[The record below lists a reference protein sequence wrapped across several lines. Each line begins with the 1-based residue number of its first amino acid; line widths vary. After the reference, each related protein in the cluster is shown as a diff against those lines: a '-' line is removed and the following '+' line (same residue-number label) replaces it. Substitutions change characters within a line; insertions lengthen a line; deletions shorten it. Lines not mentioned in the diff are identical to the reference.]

1 MAPYNYNNYYDPV
14 GSQSN
19 SQPQGYTYRT
29 NTSSQYPSQ
38 ANTNY
43 QANYNQS
50 YDNNS
55 YANQQYSANT
65 QQGTAAA
72 TSTNNRNAST
82 LNSLTQPTYNQN
94 STSNRSSGNAASSY
108 DTNTY
113 YASAGFAALNDRSQS
128 NNSPLYATNTGAST
142 FGRLSLP
149 DQSQSSSATY
159 GNTQQPYQTTSSNA
173 STQYRNAPS
182 SASSRSYKTAYNQ
195 AQNQTQPP
203 QRYASPLH
211 AVQAQQQ
218 HYGHNKQPSRS
229 SNPQPSPQM
238 SVQNVQQQDN
248 QYQRQTS
255 ASVEPSPTTVD
266 PTQIYDFRAEQQRKA
281 QAEAEKRKKREAER
295 AARKAEEDA
304 RKQEEERRVA
314 EEAAKKEEQERLARE
329 KREAE
334 EKAKKAEEEA
344 TKKKAAQARKNEQ
357 RRKAREEKRQSQTAA
372 TALTQMAS
380 GSAAADAAIAGM
392 PGVGDMSGPPAND
405 EEAEMRAMFKKMREF
420 NARNPDMLAKLWEE
434 ERQTHAATAS
444 QGSPAQ
450 PTPKP
455 AQSASA
461 SKKQSAPKTGSATP
475 AQARPAKSN
484 TAAPAAA
491 PPASQT
497 PAQKAPAPAQGGGAL
512 WPPDKK
518 GSLAEAAAKW
528 LNNLPQNR
536 SLGRSISREQV
547 LKILDGNPAYVQL
560 CESLEA
566 VGIKFGRSDLAQ
578 ELLKAVPEVRQ
589 QKQVPSTINGQ
600 ATAAAAAVTGE
611 TQKKKPGRPKK
622 DQPGNYHVG
631 KPSQGNGPVSYSAPV
646 FSLANAA
653 REVNS
658 MDTAGANFGAQSSLA
673 SAIAAS
679 AQGTGPSD
687 LQSPYFTDHPM
698 VEDDAQPVEAE
709 VKDEEK
715 PEEPPKPPAD
725 KEEAARKR
733 TFNDLV
739 DLTKDNDSDDD
750 EGPPRKIQHTVAGPS
765 NGAIKHQ
772 AQNGFNKPMT
782 FQQFLNRT
790 QPVQN
795 PAPYHGP
802 YGTHIQQSQPRPMPP
817 NVLPSNQPRPSGPT
831 EEQKQHERMKGKMLV
846 EPIMRDRVARKSKYD
861 SRTIAR
867 DVLLAT
873 GRHPD
878 MRPLNAHLSTMQRLL
893 ADHGGAIDGTGN
905 KSDLSTI
912 KWDIIDPGEPA
923 EDAKAK
929 AKKAAESREKAMAS
943 AGADDDDEA
952 EAEADD
958 EGEGLSRA
966 QDALRK
972 IRNGE
977 DLGVDDLSNIDDP
990 MVRKQIKNRLKVRK
1004 QSEKLRE
1011 GKGKEPAGK
1020 ATTLDSEGNYVSV
1033 QQQLRTANPKR
1044 RGRPPKT
1051 SSATNSARASPANNT
1066 DTNNDNDILGS
1077 DLTPKKSKKAARVS
1091 NASSSMASGSP
1102 AVGYSAFQHYDENG
1116 NPIKKKGRP
1125 VGWRKNIHSRAANG
1139 LETAKSGSA
1148 PYKASGSRLRQST
1161 GATPMVEK
1169 SVQPVYQVYE
1179 CKWSDCTAQLDNLER
1194 LKKHVVKL
1202 HGGQNADN
1210 RFECQ
1215 WQPCQSQGKRVD
1227 ANGMIQASGEDFATF
1242 DDIADWMKHV
1252 NKVHLDEVAWK
1263 QGDGPRGGSV
1273 SELQS
1278 DSEAW
1283 LSDSKGRSVTPLIVP
1298 RSERQADDSQPD
1310 PTPKNKL
1317 YFLQGPGPFTKE
1329 QREAAAELQKLR
1341 DKKEREGWIMGQ
1353 EGSRLVT
1360 DKRRRGFL
1368 DDEDFEDVI
1377 YDSD

>member
-1 MAPYNYNNYYDPV
+1 MAPYNYSNYYDPV

-19 SQPQGYTYRT
+19 NQPQGYTYRT
-29 NTSSQYPSQ
+29 NNSSQYPNQ
-38 ANTNY
+38 ANSNY
-43 QANYNQS
+43 QTNYNQT
-50 YDNNS
+50 YDNNNNN

-72 TSTNNRNAST
+72 TSTNRNAST
-82 LNSLTQPTYNQN
+82 LDSLTNPTYSQQN
-94 STSNRSSGNAASSY
+94 STGNSNRTSGNNVASSY
-108 DTNTY
+108 DNNTY

-149 DQSQSSSATY
+149 DQSQSSTTFS
-159 GNTQQPYQTTSSNA
+159 NNQPYQTTSSNA

-182 SASSRSYKTAYNQ
+182 SASSRSYKNAYNQ

-218 HYGHNKQPSRS
+218 HHGHNKQPSRS

-238 SVQNVQQQDN
+238 SVQNVQQQ

-266 PTQIYDFRAEQQRKA
+266 PTQVYDFRAEQQRKA
-281 QAEAEKRKKREAER
+281 QAEAEKRRKREAER

-304 RKQEEERRVA
+304 RRQEEERRIA
-314 EEAAKKEEQERLARE
+314 EEAAKEEEQERLERE
-329 KREAE
+329 SREAE

-344 TKKKAAQARKNEQ
+344 ANKKAAQARKNEQ

-380 GSAAADAAIAGM
+380 GSAADAAIAGM

-405 EEAEMRAMFKKMREF
+405 EEADMRAMFKKMREF

-434 ERQTHAATAS
+434 ERQTHAAT
-444 QGSPAQ
+444 QGSPAQQSPAQ

-455 AQSASA
+455 AQPAA
-461 SKKQSAPKTGSATP
+461 AAKKQPAAKTTPAQQSQPGRPPKSAAAQPATQTPAQKSATP
-475 AQARPAKSN
+475 AQA
-484 TAAPAAA
+484 
-491 PPASQT
+491 
-497 PAQKAPAPAQGGGAL
+497 GGAL

-518 GSLAEAAAKW
+518 GNLAEAAAKW

-536 SLGRSISREQV
+536 SLGRSVSREQV

-566 VGIKFGRSDLAQ
+566 IGIRFGRSDLAQ

-600 ATAAAAAVTGE
+600 ATAAAAAPNQPPGE
-611 TQKKKPGRPKK
+611 TQKKKGGRPKK
-622 DQPGNYHVG
+622 DQPGNYSLG
-631 KPSQGNGPVSYSAPV
+631 KPSQGNGSVSYQAPV
-646 FSLANAA
+646 FSLTNAA
-653 REVNS
+653 REVNK
-658 MDTAGANFGAQSSLA
+658 MDTTGATLGAQSSLA
-673 SAIAAS
+673 SAIAS
-679 AQGTGPSD
+679 AQGPSD
-687 LQSPYFTDHPM
+687 LQSPYFTDHHM
-698 VEDDAQPVEAE
+698 VDDDVQPVE

-739 DLTKDNDSDDD
+739 DLTKDNDDSDD
-750 EGPPRKIQHTVAGPS
+750 EGPPRKIQQPLAGPS
-765 NGAIKHQ
+765 NGVVKHQ
-772 AQNGFNKPMT
+772 AQPNGFNKPMT

-790 QPVQN
+790 QPVPN
-795 PAPYHGP
+795 PTPYQDPCGP
-802 YGTHIQQSQPRPMPP
+802 HMQQTQPRPMPP
-817 NVLPSNQPRPSGPT
+817 TVLPSNKPRPSGPT
-831 EEQKQHERMKGKMLV
+831 EEQKQHERMKGKILV

-929 AKKAAESREKAMAS
+929 AKSAAERREKAI
-943 AGADDDDEA
+943 AGAGDVEG
-952 EAEADD
+952 EADD
-958 EGEGLSRA
+958 EGEGLQSRA

-977 DLGVDDLSNIDDP
+977 DLREEDLSNIEDP

-1004 QSEKLRE
+1004 QSEKFRE
-1011 GKGKEPAGK
+1011 SGGEVTQDK
-1020 ATTLDSEGNYVSV
+1020 DGNYVSV
-1033 QQQLRTANPKR
+1033 QQQIREGANPKR
-1044 RGRPPKT
+1044 ARGRPPK
-1051 SSATNSARASPANNT
+1051 SATNSARASPAVNNP
-1066 DTNNDNDILGS
+1066 DITNNNDILGS
-1077 DLTPKKSKKAARVS
+1077 DLTPNKGKKARVS
-1091 NASSSMASGSP
+1091 VSKSSPSMASGSP
-1102 AVGYSAFQHYDENG
+1102 AVGYAAFRQVDENG
-1116 NPIKKKGRP
+1116 NVIKKKGRP
-1125 VGWRKNIHSRAANG
+1125 VGWRKNIHSREANG
-1139 LETAKSGSA
+1139 LEAAKSASGHK
-1148 PYKASGSRLRQST
+1148 PSGSRLRKST
-1161 GATPMVEK
+1161 GATPIMET
-1169 SVQPVYQVYE
+1169 SVQPVYQVYK
-1179 CKWSDCTAQLDNLER
+1179 CQWRNCTAQLDNLER

-1202 HGGQNADN
+1202 HGTQTEDN
-1210 RFECQ
+1210 HFECQ
-1215 WQPCQSQGKRVD
+1215 WQPCQSQGKRLD
-1227 ANGMIQASGEDFATF
+1227 TNGMLQGENATF
-1242 DDIADWMKHV
+1242 DDIADWLKHV
-1252 NKVHLDEVAWK
+1252 TKQHLDEVAWK
-1263 QGDGPRGGSV
+1263 LGDGPRGGSV
-1273 SELQS
+1273 SELPS

-1283 LSDSKGRSVTPLIVP
+1283 LSDANGRSVTPLIVP
-1298 RSERQADDSQPD
+1298 MSERQTEEPQSKVKKFPGFSSD
-1310 PTPKNKL
+1310 
-1317 YFLQGPGPFTKE
+1317 GPMTKE

-1341 DKKEREGWIMGQ
+1341 DQKLREGVIMGR
-1353 EGSRLVT
+1353 EGSRLAN